1 MCFKFQ
7 EIKKITAKCS
17 LVCIHKFAVRVNLIS
32 IFSSSLVTSS
42 ILATIVILIIL
53 LLFSF
58 KHDDMSV
65 FLCHRPLQALS
76 YWNMDRWSSE
86 YVQLHM
92 LMHVILH
99 RACTNTAWKST
110 LKADAGRKT
119 GSWTCVSSAPD
130 PTLDRATF
138 ASLPVCAP
146 KSVWVD
152 GRTGGIG
159 SNDTG
164 CVQRCNNNFTPIL
177 LVFEVGYH
185 QQCCNHHGTYANRLR
200 GDSHAAFWVRRF
212 RLLGFFVGQ

>member
-1 MCFKFQ
+1 M
-7 EIKKITAKCS
+7 
-17 LVCIHKFAVRVNLIS
+17 N
-32 IFSSSLVTSS
+32 
-42 ILATIVILIIL
+42 
-53 LLFSF
+53 
-58 KHDDMSV
+58 V
-65 FLCHRPLQALS
+65 FLCHRPLHLQALS
-76 YWNMDRWSSE
+76 YWNMVRWSSE

-99 RACTNTAWKST
+99 RACTDTARKST
-110 LKADAGRKT
+110 LKADAGRKI
-119 GSWTCVSSAPD
+119 GSWTCVSRAPD

-152 GRTGGIG
+152 GRSGGIG

-164 CVQRCNNNFTPIL
+164 CVQRCNNNVTPIL
-177 LVFEVGYH
+177 LVSEVSCH